1 MDLQKRKKKSA
12 LFHLIGFVYALIV
25 VFFLFTLKQWEL
37 KRYLNS
43 LPSGEKGG
51 LGFLSLV
58 YVLFGIIAAIPLVV
72 GGVLMF
78 LGGLGLLHSP
88 VEKSGRGFLILGSI
102 GKIVAVLAI
111 VFFTIVVSGT
121 ELPKHLSEVVYILF
135 AVQFTALAVF
145 DFLSLKHFRVE

>member
-72 GGVLMF
+72 GGVLML

-111 VFFTIVVSGT
+111 VFFRIG
-121 ELPKHLSEVVYILF
+121 
-135 AVQFTALAVF
+135 
-145 DFLSLKHFRVE
+145 